1 MPLRLLNFVGRP
13 RAAGG
18 LASIFC
24 GPSTA
29 PPAVKRV
36 ERLRFLR
43 PHHGFIFYFRS
54 LQPGLNENG
63 FNASHKIKVPAQGG
77 SSEQRDRSDK
87 PMRRIPVASE
97 IRALSGI
104 YSALTKLLPQEGGL
118 RPGPTP
124 ILPAGPRGRGRT
136 LPSLRPGPTDR
147 PAGRPRRGPP
157 PPPPPRRSFIFPA
170 APLAP
175 RSPQRHPLHRR
186 PRDPPSPPLTVL
198 SGREPPRRR
207 GPLLPPALPPGRTR
221 SAPLRRQP
229 AAEAQGRR
237 WQPPP
242 GAGLSS
248 ALGAAGGSRSRREEE
263 AAGSPPAAGAGRG
276 ESAHP
281 GSAGGGSANNPPP
294 PRVASPPFALPS
306 PPLPPRPS
314 GATSLRVCFAAGARR
329 RRVSP
334 AINSGEPP
342 AEVHGPE
349 VAANPGGK

>member
-157 PPPPPRRSFIFPA
+157 PPHLPA
-170 APLAP
+170 AALSSRQPLSHPAP
-175 RSPQRHPLHRR
+175 RSGTRSTAAPGTLPRR
-186 PRDPPSPPLTVL
+186 PSPFSRGGNRPGGAAPSSPRPCPRAAPAPLRSAGSPL
-198 SGREPPRRR
+198 PRRR
-207 GPLLPPALPPGRTR
+207 GG
-221 SAPLRRQP
+221 
-229 AAEAQGRR
+229 
-237 WQPPP
+237 
-242 GAGLSS
+242 
-248 ALGAAGGSRSRREEE
+248 GGSRRRE
-263 AAGSPPAAGAGRG
+263 RG
-276 ESAHP
+276 
-281 GSAGGGSANNPPP
+281 
-294 PRVASPPFALPS
+294 
-306 PPLPPRPS
+306 
-314 GATSLRVCFAAGARR
+314 
-329 RRVSP
+329 
-334 AINSGEPP
+334 
-342 AEVHGPE
+342 
-349 VAANPGGK
+349 